1 MLLKKPTVS
10 IYVYPKDEI
19 FIGDFRKV
27 TDVQSLIMYQNSK
40 LLKVIITFAYLYQKH
55 NNGNILIDN

>member
-1 MLLKKPTVS
+1 MLLKNPTVS
-10 IYVYPKDEI
+10 IYACPKDEI

-40 LLKVIITFAYLYQKH
+40 LLKVIITFRIFTRNTTMVIY
-55 NNGNILIDN
+55 

>member
-1 MLLKKPTVS
+1 M
-10 IYVYPKDEI
+10 YPKDEI